1 MVEESTIREWGIR
14 LQELDM
20 KEQELKSRTDEF
32 QREIEN
38 LETELSQNRIKRY
51 RAEVLSKI
59 KKGFVHIFRERDD
72 LLNPL
77 SFDADEWA
85 LCSRKLRACVILQN
99 ALDSEESDF
108 FADVPQLKIFL
119 SDKLNSEIEGNAE
132 EAINCFLESGSSY

>member
-20 KEQELKSRTDEF
+20 KEQELKSRADEF

-51 RAEVLSKI
+51 RTEILSKI
-59 KKGFVHIFRERDD
+59 KRGFVRIFRERDN

-77 SFDADEWA
+77 SIDADEWT
-85 LCSRKLRACVILQN
+85 LCSRKLRACIIIQN
-99 ALDSEESDF
+99 ALDGEESDF
-108 FADVPQLKIFL
+108 FTDVPQLKNFL
-119 SDKLNSEIEGNAE
+119 GDKLNSEIGDNAE
-132 EAINCFLESGSSY
+132 EEISYFLESDSRG

>member
-20 KEQELKSRTDEF
+20 KEQELKSRADEF

-38 LETELSQNRIKRY
+38 LETELSQNRVKRY
-51 RAEVLSKI
+51 RTEILSKI
-59 KKGFVHIFRERDD
+59 KRGFVRIFRERDN
-72 LLNPL
+72 LLSPL
-77 SFDADEWA
+77 SIDADEWT
-85 LCSRKLRACVILQN
+85 LCSRKLRACIIIQN

-119 SDKLNSEIEGNAE
+119 SDKLNSEIGDNAE
-132 EAINCFLESGSSY
+132 EEISCFLESGSS

>member
-1 MVEESTIREWGIR
+1 MVEEITIREWEIR

-20 KEQELKSRTDEF
+20 KEQELKSRADEF

-38 LETELSQNRIKRY
+38 LETELSKNRIKRY
-51 RAEVLSKI
+51 RTEILSKI
-59 KKGFVHIFRERDD
+59 KRGFVRIFRERDN

-77 SFDADEWA
+77 SIDADEWT
-85 LCSRKLRACVILQN
+85 LCSRKLRACIIIQN

-119 SDKLNSEIEGNAE
+119 SDKLNSEIGDNAE
-132 EAINCFLESGSSY
+132 KEISCFLESDSRG